1 MIWDWAYALEVLPLL
16 LEGLVVTILATVLG
30 FALAATV
37 GLVWAVVR
45 LVAGRGLAAGVG
57 LTVEFLRSTP
67 LLVQLYFL
75 YFLLP
80 EAGISLG
87 PLVVGVIGL
96 GLHYSAYIAEVYRSG
111 LEGVGQGQWDAAR
124 SLNLTRT
131 QTLLHV
137 VLPQAIP
144 PILPS
149 LGNRFIAIMKE
160 TPLLAVITVTELLQQ
175 ARLAAAESFRYV
187 EPLTMVG
194 LFFLVFSLVASGV
207 VQRLERRV
215 RHAT

>member
-16 LEGLVVTILATVLG
+16 LAGLVMTGVATVLG
-30 FALAATV
+30 FALAAGV
-37 GLVWAVVR
+37 GLVWAVAR
-45 LVAGRGLAAGVG
+45 LLAGRGVAAGVAAI
-57 LTVEFLRSTP
+57 VEFLRSTP

-80 EAGISLG
+80 EVGISLG

-96 GLHYSAYIAEVYRSG
+96 GLHYSAYVAEIYRSG
-111 LEGVGQGQWDAAR
+111 LEGVGRGQWDAAR

-131 QTLLHV
+131 QTLVYV

-144 PILPS
+144 PILPA

-194 LFFLVFSLVASGV
+194 LLFLIFSLVASGIV
-207 VQRLERRV
+207 HRLERKV